1 VIVARE
7 AQTMDRRNIVRTALA
22 AGLGVFASSNA
33 RAEASQA
40 QRVVYHLADSDK
52 VAFVLGNLANHLEG
66 AGGPDR
72 IKLAVVVH
80 GPALASF
87 RLGSVNRGVTQDA
100 LERIKAGIAFHA
112 CAHTMTAMKLTLQDL
127 LPGFAIAEKGGVVLL
142 ADLQAQGWAYL
153 RP

>member
-1 VIVARE
+1 
-7 AQTMDRRNIVRTALA
+7 MDRRSLAGAALA
-22 AGLGVFASSNA
+22 AAAVLAGSPA
-33 RAEASQA
+33 RAEPRRA

-72 IKLAVVVH
+72 IALAVVVH

-87 RLGSVNRGVTQDA
+87 RLASSNRGLLQDA
-100 LERIKAGIAFHA
+100 QARIKAGIAFYA
-112 CAHTMTAMKLTLQDL
+112 CAHTMEAMKLTLGEIT
-127 LPGFAIAEKGGVVLL
+127 PGFAVAERGGVVLL
-142 ADLQAQGWAYL
+142 ADMQAQGWIYL